1 MAKTKY
7 FQIVSLFLAAA
18 VITSILFISPGKVS
32 GESAYSSNQDVESA
46 ILQVV
51 NQNRSNAHRG
61 SLIQSNSLTEV
72 ARIRSQDMAKK
83 GYFSH
88 RTPEG
93 ATVFDIMNGMNI
105 IYMKASENLW
115 LGTLE
120 IANAQ
125 TVVDSWM
132 RSRSHKKSILKKC
145 YTQAGIGVI
154 DSNGNRI
161 VTIVL
166 TN

>member
-1 MAKTKY
+1 LAKPKLI
-7 FQIVSLFLAAA
+7 QIVSLFLAAA
-18 VITSILFISPGKVS
+18 VVSGTLLISPGRVY
-32 GESAYSSNQDVESA
+32 GESVYSSNQAVENT
-46 ILQVV
+46 ILEVV
-51 NQNRSNAHRG
+51 NQNRSHVHRG
-61 SLIQSNSLTEV
+61 MLIQSDSLTEV

-93 ATVFDIMNGMNI
+93 ATVFDIMQGMNI

-115 LGTLE
+115 LGTIE

-125 TVVDSWM
+125 TIVDSWM
-132 RSRSHKKSILKKC
+132 RSRSHKKIILKKC
-145 YTQAGIGVI
+145 YAQAGVGVV
-154 DSNGNRI
+154 DCDGNRI